1 MNVKIVTKSGRS
13 FGGAAEYL
21 LHDEGRR
28 SSHRVLWTDTQGLGT
43 KDPEAA
49 WRVMAAT
56 AMDAERLKR
65 QAGVP
70 ATGRKKE
77 GGPVLHLV
85 LSWAEGEIDNLSAQ
99 EMRRAAREAV
109 SKLGKDTTSSK
120 KVKNGYRFYGDEC
133 QMLLVA
139 HSDKKH
145 PHVHVLLNR
154 VHPTHG
160 RLLPDGNDHLKLSKW
175 AQKYQERCGN
185 EHLTPKRALNNA
197 ARERGEYVKGDRPT
211 PRPQHEGMQAVSDE
225 QAARKAKLRV
235 EQTRRA
241 AAIAKAQRDLKAT
254 QRKAFEAL
262 QIDVKKRLLAIDIE
276 HNRQALA
283 IVAEQKRSTGL
294 AIKGV
299 RDAYRPQWET
309 LYHELQARLGSFRQN
324 EEKLV
329 GRVTN
334 ALRAIDLGAL
344 VGRGADDGRAATFR
358 EAFGVLA
365 SRGAREAALKREH
378 EKRELRLRREQKQRE
393 AEARG
398 RAKVLAE
405 TAQKQRAECERRE
418 RAEARREF
426 VKDREGLTTRQAQ
439 ERGALQE
446 RWRNHDRQSRAEWK
460 TLALLYPKVEGPTM
474 AGPKKGGPEAVA
486 PTRPRDL
493 VGTGDLERGAKL
505 IDSERER
512 RAALKAQIDAQLG
525 RDDEDTTGRG
535 ERGGRGTIDR

>member
-13 FGGAAEYL
+13 FAGAAAYL

-28 SSHRVLWTDTQGLGT
+28 TSERVLWTDTQGLGT

-85 LSWAEGEIDNLSAQ
+85 LSWAEGEIEDLSPLA
-99 EMRRAAREAV
+99 MRQAAREAV

-120 KVKNGYRFYGDEC
+120 KVKNGYRYYGDEC

-154 VHPTHG
+154 VHPLHG
-160 RLLPDGNDHLKLSKW
+160 RLLPDGNDHLKLSRW
-175 AQKYQERCGN
+175 AQKYQERHGN
-185 EHLTPKRALNNA
+185 EHLTPKRTLNNA

-211 PRPQHEGMQAVSDE
+211 PRPQYEAMREVSQE

-235 EQTRRA
+235 QQTRRA
-241 AAIAKAQRDLKAT
+241 AAIAKAQRELKAA
-254 QRKAFEAL
+254 QRKAFETL
-262 QIDVKKRLLAIDIE
+262 QSGVRQRLREIDIE
-276 HNRQALA
+276 HKRQALA
-283 IVAEQKRSTGL
+283 IVAEEKRSTGL

-299 RDAYRPQWET
+299 RDEYRPRWET

-324 EEKLV
+324 EAKLV

-378 EKRELRLRREQKQRE
+378 ELRELRLRREQKERE
-393 AEARG
+393 AEARQ
-398 RAKVLAE
+398 RVAIEAE
-405 TAQKQRAECERRE
+405 ATEKLRVKRE
-418 RAEARREF
+418 RFERAQTRREF
-426 VKDREGLTTRQAQ
+426 LAQRDGLAERQAN
-439 ERGALQE
+439 ERDALQE
-446 RWRNHDRQSRAEWK
+446 RWRSHDAQSRAEWK
-460 TLALLYPKVEGPTM
+460 TLALLYPQQDGPKQEGPGV
-474 AGPKKGGPEAVA
+474 AA

-493 VGTGDLERGAKL
+493 VGTGDLERGAAL

-512 RAALKAQIDAQLG
+512 RAALRAGIDAEPG
-525 RDDEDTTGRG
+525 RDDEDKTG
-535 ERGGRGTIDR
+535 RGGRGGRGSVDR

>member
-13 FGGAAEYL
+13 FAGAAAYL

-28 SSHRVLWTDTQGLGT
+28 TSQRVLWTDTQGLGT

-56 AMDAERLKR
+56 AMDADRLKR

-70 ATGRKKE
+70 PTGRKKE

-85 LSWAEGEIDNLSAQ
+85 LSWAEGEIDSLSGE

-139 HSDKKH
+139 HADKKH

-154 VHPTHG
+154 VHPAHG

-175 AQKYQERCGN
+175 AQKYQERHGN
-185 EHLTPKRALNNA
+185 EHLTPKRTLNNA
-197 ARERGEYVKGDRPT
+197 ARERGEYVKGERPT
-211 PRPQHEGMQAVSDE
+211 PRPQHEGMKAVSDE

-241 AAIAKAQRDLKAT
+241 AAIAKSQRELKAT
-254 QRKAFEAL
+254 QKKAFEAL
-262 QIDVKKRLLAIDIE
+262 QSGVKNRLLAIAAE
-276 HNRQALA
+276 HKQQALA
-283 IVAEQKRSTGL
+283 IVAERKRSTGRE
-294 AIKGV
+294 IKGV

-309 LYHELQARLGSFRQN
+309 LYHELQAQLGSFRQN

-378 EKRELRLRREQKQRE
+378 ELRETRLRQQQKERE
-393 AEARG
+393 AEVRQRQQALADASEKLRG
-398 RAKVLAE
+398 H
-405 TAQKQRAECERRE
+405 RE
-418 RAEARREF
+418 RAARTHTRREF
-426 VKDREGLTTRQAQ
+426 LQQRDGLAAQQAQ
-439 ERGALQE
+439 QRGALQE
-446 RWRNHDRQSRAEWK
+446 RWRSHDRQCRAEWK
-460 TLALLYPKVEGPTM
+460 TLALLYPKVEGP
-474 AGPKKGGPEAVA
+474 KKDRPDIVA
-486 PTRPRDL
+486 PTQPRDL
-493 VGTGDLERGAKL
+493 VGTGDLQHGAKL

-512 RAALKAQIDAQLG
+512 RARLKAEIDAQLRREG
-525 RDDEDTTGRG
+525 EDKTDRG